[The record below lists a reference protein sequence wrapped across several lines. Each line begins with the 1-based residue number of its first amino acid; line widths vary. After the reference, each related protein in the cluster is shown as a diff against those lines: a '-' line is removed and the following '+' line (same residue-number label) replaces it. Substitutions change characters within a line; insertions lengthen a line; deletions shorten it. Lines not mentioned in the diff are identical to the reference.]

1 MVKVVVAVKLMKDGI
16 NNVEIKTTTKTI
28 KIMVLGNVMTSKGE
42 GDGNDNGNGHNNNN
56 NNSNGNGS
64 GIGDSGSNIT
74 VVRHDRFELRS
85 IPRHLRRL

>member
-1 MVKVVVAVKLMKDGI
+1 MMKDGI

-42 GDGNDNGNGHNNNN
+42 GDGNDSGNGHNNNNN

-74 VVRHDRFELRS
+74 VVRHDRFESRS
-85 IPRHLRRL
+85 ISRHLLRL